1 MPSQARLA
9 KHTVAEKQR
18 VIDAHRAGRAD
29 WLSVATSNGF
39 ARSVAY
45 RLVSHGRVENL
56 SRGGARAAVTKV
68 TPEVKEWLEAYLD
81 DNCTYTL
88 ETMKKMLAIDMN
100 ISLSTSSMNR
110 HLTGMLYT
118 VKQPR
123 VVPMTC
129 SNEVNKTKRQAF
141 AKSLKQHQ
149 LDGDCIVYFDE
160 TNFNLYCSR
169 GRGRAK
175 KGKRATVV
183 QVPSKGPNL
192 QVQCAVASGMGVVL
206 YRLEHNQGNG
216 NVFERYDGKK
226 VVIVLDNAPAHRQ
239 TEQRVTAHDD
249 MVILRLALYSPMC
262 NPIEDCFS
270 VLKAHIKDHLAMD
283 REEIYDR
290 SSMTDND
297 GVTLTITERSMCF
310 MERAAKASMQY
321 LTPTWVAKMELHARN
336 WVNAE
341 EDMKDMCYGE

>member
-206 YRLEHNQGNG
+206 YRLERGSIRMEQ
-216 NVFERYDGKK
+216 
-226 VVIVLDNAPAHRQ
+226 NAAF
-239 TEQRVTAHDD
+239 V
-249 MVILRLALYSPMC
+249 
-262 NPIEDCFS
+262 
-270 VLKAHIKDHLAMD
+270 K
-283 REEIYDR
+283 EIYQTIKATEMFSSATTGRR
-290 SSMTDND
+290 SSSFSTTRLRIVRPSNASRLMT
-297 GVTLTITERSMCF
+297 TWSSFAWLYTRRCATQLRI
-310 MERAAKASMQY
+310 AS
-321 LTPTWVAKMELHARN
+321 VS
-336 WVNAE
+336 
-341 EDMKDMCYGE
+341 